1 VSMIIQFKKG
11 GKVTMTPTGYP
22 GEACTK
28 MTAHYRKHMAGDV
41 KSDRPTEE
49 MYEEGQGQT
58 NAPVKQTEK
67 A

>member
-1 VSMIIQFKKG
+1 MIIMKFEKG

-28 MTAHYRKHMAGDV
+28 VTGHYRKYMAGDV
-41 KSDRPTEE
+41 KSDAPTEE
-49 MYEEGQGQT
+49 MYESPEAEA
-58 NAPVKQTEK
+58 NDNQTEK